1 MLVFSDYNVGMPTI
15 KDIARACDVSTA
27 TVSYVINGKN
37 TLLPETRER
46 VLRTMREMNYHPSA
60 VARGLAKKR
69 MNTVGILFDNVGSEI
84 AIWHPY
90 TSGILQ
96 GVLAASAQAGY
107 NVTIFT
113 ELWRSAAESLPKL
126 RDQRTDGIIIVA
138 PPADTDILPSLRS
151 AGSPIVT
158 ISSESEPF
166 GMPSVDV
173 DNAFGMTLAVGH
185 LRTLGHSKI
194 AFLSG
199 EPNMYSALVR
209 QAAFEDALQQAGLCV
224 PPEYIATASY
234 ENVKVSYGQARRLL
248 SLPVPP
254 TAVVAGN
261 DQIAMTVLDAA
272 RDLGIS
278 VPAQLS
284 VTGFDDIADT
294 AYLQPPLTTVRQ
306 PLTEI
311 GAAATHIL
319 LRLLSGET
327 VPTGAFLV
335 APTLTVRAS
344 TAPPL

>member
-1 MLVFSDYNVGMPTI
+1 MPTI

-69 MNTVGILFDNVGSEI
+69 MNTLGILFDNIGSEI

-96 GVLAASAQAGY
+96 GVLAESARAGY

-113 ELWRSAAESLPKL
+113 ELWQSAERSLPKL

-151 AGSPIVT
+151 AVSQIVT
-158 ISSESEPF
+158 ISSASAPF

-173 DNAFGMTLAVGH
+173 DNAFGITLAVRH
-185 LRTLGHSKI
+185 LRELGHTRL

-199 EPNMYSALVR
+199 EPNMYSAVVR
-209 QAAFEDALQQAGLCV
+209 LAAFRDAVLASGVCV
-224 PPEYIATASY
+224 LPEHIVTASY
-234 ENVKVSYGQARRLL
+234 ENAQISYVQARHLL
-248 SLPVPP
+248 SLPNPP
-254 TAVVAGN
+254 TAMAAGN
-261 DQIAMTVLDAA
+261 DQIAMAILDAA

-278 VPAQLS
+278 VPSQLS
-284 VTGFDDIADT
+284 VTGFDDIPDA
-294 AYLQPPLTTVRQ
+294 ARLQPPLTTIRQ

-311 GAAATHIL
+311 GVAATQTL
-319 LRLLSGET
+319 LRLLSGEP
-327 VPTGAFLV
+327 VPTEPLLI
-335 APTLTVRAS
+335 APTLIVRAS
-344 TAPPL
+344 TAPPLPFSPLR

>member
-1 MLVFSDYNVGMPTI
+1 MPTI

-69 MNTVGILFDNVGSEI
+69 MNTLGILFDNIGSEI

-113 ELWRSAAESLPKL
+113 ELWQSAELSLPKL

-138 PPADTDILPSLRS
+138 PPTDTDILPSLRS
-151 AGSPIVT
+151 AGSRVVT
-158 ISSESEPF
+158 ISSESDSF
-166 GMPSVDV
+166 GMPAVDV
-173 DNAFGMTLAVGH
+173 DNALGIVLAVQH
-185 LRTLGHSKI
+185 LRGLGHKRI
-194 AFLSG
+194 AFLGG
-199 EPNMYSALVR
+199 EPNMYSAKIRLE
-209 QAAFEDALQQAGLCV
+209 AFRDALQASGEEVL
-224 PPEYIATASY
+224 PEYLATASY
-234 ENVKVSYGQARRLL
+234 QNTEVAECQARHLL
-248 SLPVPP
+248 TLPAPP
-254 TAVVAGN
+254 TAIVAGN
-261 DQIAMTVLDAA
+261 DQIAMAALDVA

-278 VPAQLS
+278 VPRQLS
-284 VTGFDDIADT
+284 IVGFDDIPDA
-294 AYLQPPLTTVRQ
+294 ARLQPPLTTVRQ

-311 GAAATHIL
+311 GAAATQIL
-319 LRLLSGET
+319 LRLLSGEA
-327 VPTGAFLV
+327 VPSDTLLIT
-335 APTLTVRAS
+335 PTLTVRGT
-344 TAPPL
+344 TAPPSI